1 MGYNAPM
8 MGLSPIL
15 IGLTVFLIAA
25 TTVTA
30 GVLSPKARPVFAFGV
45 LVMMVG
51 IYVGFAII
59 SFDSADYASR
69 AVISVLLVESLAA
82 LAFMFAGIAALSSG
96 RVWMLG
102 VLILIHGAFDLG
114 HMVMGAA
121 HSPEWYEFLCL
132 IYDAV
137 VGFAFI
143 YLLSEK
149 PAADGVTRNPEI
161 APSQ

>member
-1 MGYNAPM
+1 M

-30 GVLSPKARPVFAFGV
+30 GALSPKVRPIFAFGV
-45 LVMMVG
+45 LVMMAG
-51 IYVGFAII
+51 IYVGFSII
-59 SFDSADYASR
+59 AFDSADYASR

-82 LAFMFAGIAALSSG
+82 LSFMFAGIAVLASG

-114 HMVMGAA
+114 HMVMAAA
-121 HSPEWYEFLCL
+121 HSPAWYEFLCL

-149 PAADGVTRNPEI
+149 PALDGVTRNPEV

>member
-1 MGYNAPM
+1 M

-30 GVLSPKARPVFAFGV
+30 GVLSTKVRPFFAFGV
-45 LVMMVG
+45 LVMMSG
-51 IYVGFAII
+51 IYVGFAITA
-59 SFDSADYASR
+59 FDAADYASR

-82 LAFMFAGIAALSSG
+82 MAFMFAGIAALTSN
-96 RVWMLG
+96 RVWTLG
-102 VLILIHGAFDLG
+102 VLILLHGAFDLG

-149 PAADGVTRNPEI
+149 TTSDGVTRNPEV